1 MISLGPHPTAVAPP
15 LQPTAPSPKADNEN
29 SSFAACQ
36 KLLSTPQAPTSKPN
50 PISPASP
57 SRSSLASARPQLP
70 LVRRSITNQR
80 EGVQPTRSLAV
91 PPSAVLAIPPKPP
104 RLHAPETQ
112 LPATSAR
119 ARSIHELHA
128 ASPRESAPHELPQEC
143 TGVQTGEEEFLPR
156 QPKSDSAAASHQR
169 RQRAS
174 TSQNLAAAT
183 RPVRAPGR
191 PPSNPAKPRAP
202 SKIHPARPASQTP
215 ATFAPAPR

>member
-119 ARSIHELHA
+119 ARSFTN
-128 ASPRESAPHELPQEC
+128 C
-143 TGVQTGEEEFLPR
+143 T
-156 QPKSDSAAASHQR
+156 R
-169 RQRAS
+169 RRRAS
-174 TSQNLAAAT
+174 QLLTNFRRNVQVSKQARKNFYRVNQNQIVQ
-183 RPVRAPGR
+183 R
-191 PPSNPAKPRAP
+191 
-202 SKIHPARPASQTP
+202 
-215 ATFAPAPR
+215 